1 MTEPEPE
8 SSPRFGSG
16 LAFAGSAYL
25 LWGLLPGYFVLLAPI
40 GPFELIPWRILFSL
54 VVCVVLITIVRGWRS
69 FGRLLR
75 DRRAMLALLAA
86 AVVIYVNWQVFVVAA
101 LGGQVLQASLGY
113 FINPLVT
120 VLFGVV
126 FLRERLRPAQ
136 WVAVGISV
144 VAIAV
149 IAVGYGSVPWISLI
163 LALSF
168 GTYGFIKKQVG
179 GRVDAIGGL
188 TVETAWLLPVAIVQL
203 IVVGSITG
211 LDFGRHGVAHTILVA
226 LSGIATAAPLLLFSA
241 AARRLPLVALGLTQY
256 LAPVLQ
262 FITGVV
268 LLHEQIDLERWIGFG
283 LVWLALILLSADAL
297 RAAGAA
303 RRERR
308 VLA

>member
-1 MTEPEPE
+1 VTEPRTD

-16 LAFAGSAYL
+16 LGFAGSAYF

-54 VVCVVLITIVRGWRS
+54 VVCVVLVTVVRGWRS
-69 FGRLLR
+69 LGRLLR
-75 DRRAMLALLAA
+75 DRGAMLALLGA

-149 IAVGYGSVPWISLI
+149 IAIGYGSVPWISLI

-168 GTYGFIKKQVG
+168 GTYGFIKKRVG
-179 GRVDAIGGL
+179 HRVDAIGGL
-188 TVETAWLLPVAIVQL
+188 TVETAWLMPVAIVQL
-203 IVVGSITG
+203 VVVGSITG
-211 LDFGRHGVAHTILVA
+211 LDFGHHGAVHTTLVA

-256 LAPVLQ
+256 LAPILQ
-262 FITGVV
+262 FITGIV

-283 LVWLALILLSADAL
+283 LVWLALIVLSADAL
-297 RAAGAA
+297 TAAGSA
-303 RRERR
+303 RRQRR
-308 VLA
+308 ALA